1 KMIIK
6 DLKKYAEKPKMSKK
20 YEKENKKKLGEIL
33 EIVYSELLKPL
44 KNLFKKEIE
53 IVIVLDNYPVHHAKI
68 LKKTCKYLNITL
80 IHLPPYSPKLS
91 PIEQVWRTIKK
102 ELSTEFIESEEFL
115 IENFEK
121 WFYENID
128 KKSYRKKMD

>member
-1 KMIIK
+1 M
-6 DLKKYAEKPKMSKK
+6 
-20 YEKENKKKLGEIL
+20 
-33 EIVYSELLKPL
+33 
-44 KNLFKKEIE
+44 E

-80 IHLPPYSPKLS
+80 IHLPPYSSKLS

-121 WFYENID
+121 WLYENID
-128 KKSYRKKMD
+128 KKSYTKNGLINSYLT